1 MKKVLDV
8 QPVSTVSREPA
19 TDVIHDRKNA
29 AMNVELTWLE
39 KYVTERPPIWK
50 KAPVWGEA

>member
-8 QPVSTVSREPA
+8 QRVSTVSRDPA

-39 KYVTERPPIWK
+39 KYVTERPPFWK
-50 KAPVWGEA
+50 KAPGWEA

>member
-8 QPVSTVSREPA
+8 QPVSTVSLEPA

-29 AMNVELTWLE
+29 AMNIELTWLE
-39 KYVTERPPIWK
+39 NYVTERPPIWK
-50 KAPVWGEA
+50 KAPVWEA

>member
-50 KAPVWGEA
+50 KAPVWET